1 MTNHQTSSIFDL
13 TGKVALVT
21 GAARGIGFEIAS
33 QLAQTGAR
41 VVVLDVREA
50 EAKTAAQLLC
60 DGGYEAIGLGVDV
73 RYKDQVLAAIQAVI
87 DQWGRID
94 ILINN
99 AGICPLPPFP
109 DISEAEWD
117 LVLAVNLK
125 GAFLCSQAVA
135 PVMRQQQHGKIVN
148 IASSAGQMG
157 GLAVGLHYSASK
169 AGVLGLTKSLARI
182 LAPVIQVNAVS
193 PGTTETNM
201 IQDWDENAVANIVKQ
216 IPLKRLGQPSDVA
229 GAVLFLVSPQATFMT
244 GQTLSVNG
252 GLLMP

>member
-1 MTNHQTSSIFDL
+1 MTDQFLL
-13 TGKVALVT
+13 TQVALVT
-21 GAARGIGFEIAS
+21 GAAGGIGFEIS
-33 QLAQTGAR
+33 SELAQAGAR
-41 VVVLDVREA
+41 VAVLDVREA
-50 EAKTAAQLLC
+50 DAKAAAQQLC
-60 DGGYEAIGLGVDV
+60 DEGHEAIGLGVDV
-73 RYKDQVLAAIQAVI
+73 TRQDQVATAVQAVI
-87 DQWGRID
+87 AQWGRID

-99 AGICPLPPFP
+99 AGICPVTSLA

-117 LVLAVNLK
+117 LVLGVNLK

-135 PVMRQQQHGKIVN
+135 PVMRQQQRGKIVN

-169 AGVLGLTKSLARI
+169 AGMLGLTKSLARI
-182 LAPVIQVNAVS
+182 LAPAIQVNAVS

-216 IPLKRLGQPSDVA
+216 IPLKRLGQPSDVS
-229 GAVLFLVSPQATFMT
+229 GAVLFLVSPKATFIT

>member
-1 MTNHQTSSIFDL
+1 MDNMTDRFLMDQ
-13 TGKVALVT
+13 VALVT

-33 QLAQTGAR
+33 ELAQAGAR
-41 VVVLDVREA
+41 VAMLDMREI
-50 EAKTAAQLLC
+50 EAMTAAQKMC
-60 DGGYEAIGLGVDV
+60 DAGWKAIGLGVDV
-73 RYKDQVLAAIQAVI
+73 TRQDQVAAAMKAVI

-94 ILINN
+94 ILVNN
-99 AGICPLPPFP
+99 AGICPTTPFA
-109 DISEAEWD
+109 DISETEWD
-117 LVLAVNLK
+117 LVLGVNLK
-125 GAFLCSQAVA
+125 GMFLCSQAVA
-135 PVMRQQQHGKIVN
+135 PAMLQQQGGRIVN

-182 LAPVIQVNAVS
+182 LSPAIQVNAVS
-193 PGTTETNM
+193 PGTTETGM
-201 IQDWDENAVANIVKQ
+201 IQDWDENAVSNIVKQ

-229 GAVLFLVSPQATFMT
+229 GAVMFLVSPQAAFIT

>member
-1 MTNHQTSSIFDL
+1 MTDRFLMNQ
-13 TGKVALVT
+13 VALVT

-33 QLAQTGAR
+33 ELAQAGAR
-41 VVVLDVREA
+41 VAMLDMREA
-50 EAKTAAQLLC
+50 EAKIAAQQMC
-60 DGGYEAIGLGVDV
+60 DAGRNAIGLGVDV
-73 RYKDQVLAAIQAVI
+73 TRQDQVAAAIKAVI
-87 DQWGRID
+87 GQWGHID
-94 ILINN
+94 ILVNN
-99 AGICPLPPFP
+99 AGICPTTPFA
-109 DISEAEWD
+109 DISETEWD

-125 GAFLCSQAVA
+125 GMFLCSQAVA
-135 PVMRQQQHGKIVN
+135 PAMLQQQGGRIVN

-182 LAPVIQVNAVS
+182 LSPAVQVNAVA
-193 PGTTETNM
+193 PGTTETGL
-201 IQDWDENAVANIVKQ
+201 IQEWDENALANIVKQ

-229 GAVLFLVSPQATFMT
+229 GAVLFLVSPQATFIT

>member
-1 MTNHQTSSIFDL
+1 MTDRFLLDQ
-13 TGKVALVT
+13 VALVT
-21 GAARGIGFEIAS
+21 GAARGIGVEIAAE
-33 QLAQTGAR
+33 LAQAGAR
-41 VVVLDVREA
+41 VAVLDVREA
-50 EAKTAAQLLC
+50 AAKSAAQQLR
-60 DGGYEAIGLGVDV
+60 DGGREAIGLGADV
-73 RYKDQVLAAIQAVI
+73 TRRDQVVAAIQAVI

-99 AGICPLPPFP
+99 AGICPMTPLA

-117 LVLAVNLK
+117 LVLGVNLK

-135 PVMRQQQHGKIVN
+135 PGMQQQQHGKIVN

-182 LAPVIQVNAVS
+182 LAPAIQVNAVA
-193 PGTTETNM
+193 PGTTETDM
-201 IQDWDENAVANIVKQ
+201 IQGWDENAVANIVKQ

-229 GAVLFLVSPQATFMT
+229 GAVLFLVSPQAAFIT

>member
-1 MTNHQTSSIFDL
+1 MTDQFLLNQ
-13 TGKVALVT
+13 VALVT

-33 QLAQTGAR
+33 ELAQAGAR

-50 EAKTAAQLLC
+50 DAKVAAQQLC
-60 DGGYEAIGLGVDV
+60 DMGCESIGVGADVMSQDQVVEAI
-73 RYKDQVLAAIQAVI
+73 KAVL

-99 AGICPLPPFP
+99 AGVCPTTPLAN
-109 DISEAEWD
+109 ISEAEWD
-117 LVLAVNLK
+117 LVLGVNLK

-135 PVMRQQQHGKIVN
+135 PVMDRQQYGKIVN

-182 LAPVIQVNAVS
+182 LAPAIQVNAVA

-216 IPLKRLGQPSDVA
+216 IPLKRLGQPSDVS
-229 GAVLFLVSPQATFMT
+229 GAVLFLVSPKAAFIT

>member
-1 MTNHQTSSIFDL
+1 MTDQFLLNQ
-13 TGKVALVT
+13 VALVT
-21 GAARGIGFEIAS
+21 GAAGGIGFEITS
-33 QLAQTGAR
+33 ELAKAGAR
-41 VVVLDVREA
+41 VAVLDVREA
-50 EAKTAAQLLC
+50 DAKAAAQQLC
-60 DGGYEAIGLGVDV
+60 EEGHKAIGLGVDV
-73 RYKDQVLAAIQAVI
+73 TRQDQIATAVQAVI
-87 DQWGRID
+87 AQWGRID

-99 AGICPLPPFP
+99 AGICPVTSLA

-117 LVLAVNLK
+117 LVLGVNLK

-135 PVMRQQQHGKIVN
+135 SVMRHQERGKIVN

-182 LAPVIQVNAVS
+182 LAPAIQVNAVS

-216 IPLKRLGQPSDVA
+216 IPLKRLGQPSDVS
-229 GAVLFLVSPQATFMT
+229 GAVLFLVSPKATFIT

>member
-1 MTNHQTSSIFDL
+1 MTDRFLLDQ
-13 TGKVALVT
+13 VALVT
-21 GAARGIGFEIAS
+21 GAARGIGVEIAAE
-33 QLAQTGAR
+33 LAQAGAR
-41 VVVLDVREA
+41 VAVLDVREA
-50 EAKTAAQLLC
+50 AAKSAAQQLC
-60 DGGYEAIGLGVDV
+60 DAGRDAIGLGADV
-73 RYKDQVLAAIQAVI
+73 TRQNQVAAAIQAVI
-87 DQWGRID
+87 GQWGRID

-99 AGICPLPPFP
+99 AGICPMTPLA

-117 LVLAVNLK
+117 LVLNVNLK

-135 PVMRQQQHGKIVN
+135 PGMQQQQHGKIVN

-182 LAPVIQVNAVS
+182 LAPAIQVNAVA
-193 PGTTETNM
+193 PGTTETDM
-201 IQDWDENAVANIVKQ
+201 IQGWDENAVANIVKQ

-229 GAVLFLVSPQATFMT
+229 GAVLFLVSPQAAFIT

>member
-1 MTNHQTSSIFDL
+1 MTDRFLQDQ
-13 TGKVALVT
+13 VALVT

-33 QLAQTGAR
+33 ELTQVGAR
-41 VVVLDVREA
+41 VAVLDVREA
-50 EAKTAAQLLC
+50 EAKAAAQQLC
-60 DGGYEAIGLGVDV
+60 DEGREAIGLGADV
-73 RYKDQVLAAIQAVI
+73 TRKDQVAAAVQAVI

-99 AGICPLPPFP
+99 AGICPMTPLA

-117 LVLAVNLK
+117 LVLGVNLK
-125 GAFLCSQAVA
+125 GGFLCSQAVA
-135 PVMRQQQHGKIVN
+135 PVMRQQQRGKMVN

-182 LAPVIQVNAVS
+182 LAPAIQVNAVA
-193 PGTTETNM
+193 PGTTETDM
-201 IQDWDENAVANIVKQ
+201 IQGWDDDAVTNIVKQ

-229 GAVLFLVSPQATFMT
+229 GAVLFLVSPQAAFIT
-244 GQTLSVNG
+244 GQTISVNG

>member
-1 MTNHQTSSIFDL
+1 MTDQFLLSQ
-13 TGKVALVT
+13 VALVT

-33 QLAQTGAR
+33 ELAQAGAR

-50 EAKTAAQLLC
+50 DAKAAAQQLC
-60 DGGYEAIGLGVDV
+60 DEGHEAIGLGVDV
-73 RYKDQVLAAIQAVI
+73 TRQDQVAAAVQ
-87 DQWGRID
+87 DVMARWGRID

-99 AGICPLPPFP
+99 AGICPVTSLA

-117 LVLAVNLK
+117 FVLGVNLK
-125 GAFLCSQAVA
+125 GPFLCSQAVA
-135 PVMRQQQHGKIVN
+135 PIMRQQQRGKIVN

-157 GLAVGLHYSASK
+157 GLAVGLHYSTSK

-182 LAPVIQVNAVS
+182 LAPAIQVNAVS

-201 IQDWDENAVANIVKQ
+201 IQDWDESAVANIVKQ
-216 IPLKRLGQPSDVA
+216 IPLKRLGQPSDVS
-229 GAVLFLVSPQATFMT
+229 GAVLFLVSPKATFIT
-244 GQTLSVNG
+244 GQTLSING

>member
-1 MTNHQTSSIFDL
+1 MTDRFLLDQ
-13 TGKVALVT
+13 VALVT
-21 GAARGIGFEIAS
+21 GAARGIGVEIAAE
-33 QLAQTGAR
+33 LAQAGAR
-41 VVVLDVREA
+41 VAVLDVREA
-50 EAKTAAQLLC
+50 ESKAAAQQLR
-60 DGGYEAIGLGVDV
+60 DGGREAIGLGADV
-73 RYKDQVLAAIQAVI
+73 TRRDQVVAAIQAVI

-99 AGICPLPPFP
+99 AGICPMTPLA

-117 LVLAVNLK
+117 LVLGVNLK

-135 PVMRQQQHGKIVN
+135 PGMQQQQHGKIVN

-182 LAPVIQVNAVS
+182 LAPAIQVNAVA
-193 PGTTETNM
+193 PGTTETDM
-201 IQDWDENAVANIVKQ
+201 IQGWDENAVANIVKQ

-229 GAVLFLVSPQATFMT
+229 GAVLFLVSPQAAFIT

>member
-1 MTNHQTSSIFDL
+1 MTELFLLDQ
-13 TGKVALVT
+13 VALVT

-33 QLAQTGAR
+33 ELAQAGAR
-41 VVVLDVREA
+41 VAVLDVREA
-50 EAKTAAQLLC
+50 DANAAAQQLC
-60 DGGYEAIGLGVDV
+60 DDGLEAIGVGADV
-73 RYKDQVLAAIQAVI
+73 TRQDQVVAAIQSVI

-99 AGICPLPPFP
+99 AGICPMTPLT

-117 LVLAVNLK
+117 LVLGVNLK
-125 GAFLCSQAVA
+125 GSFLCSQAVA
-135 PVMRQQQHGKIVN
+135 PVMSQQQHGKIVN

-182 LAPVIQVNAVS
+182 LAPAIQVNAVA
-193 PGTTETNM
+193 PGTTETEM
-201 IQDWDENAVANIVKQ
+201 IQDWDENAVATIVKQ

-229 GAVLFLVSPQATFMT
+229 GAVLFLVSPQAAFIT

>member
-1 MTNHQTSSIFDL
+1 MATMTNIFLVDQ
-13 TGKVALVT
+13 VALVT
-21 GAARGIGFEIAS
+21 GAARGIGFAIAS
-33 QLAQTGAR
+33 ELAKAGAH
-41 VVVLDVREA
+41 VALLDVREP
-50 EAKTAAQLLC
+50 EAKSAAQQLR
-60 DGGYEAIGLGVDV
+60 DEGYKAAGFGVDV
-73 RYKDQVLAAIQAVI
+73 TQKDQVVAAVQAVI

-99 AGICPLPPFP
+99 AGICPLTSLVE
-109 DISEAEWD
+109 ISEAEWD
-117 LVLAVNLK
+117 LVLGVNLK

-135 PVMRQQQHGKIVN
+135 PVMQKHQSGKIVN

-169 AGVLGLTKSLARI
+169 AGTLGLTKSLARI
-182 LAPVIQVNAVS
+182 LAPEIQVNAVS
-193 PGTTETNM
+193 PGTTETEM
-201 IQDWDENAVANIVKQ
+201 IQGWNEKAVSNIVNQ

-229 GAVLFLVSPQATFMT
+229 GAVLFLVSPQAAFIT